1 MGERSRA
8 IYPTT
13 YEIKVFWM
21 DGDFRCYAGTADHF
35 DIAKAGFEAAKQ
47 CYTGAR
53 IMLMNGARTI
63 DEALTGLYD
72 SATGKV
78 AAEPTTN
85 DQIHNRLYEAM
96 ELIGTPLDLLQIV
109 GSWGDTMPEAETLA
123 QLDAFIAKRQEH
135 QSLSSLNQQNWPK

>member
-13 YEIKVFWM
+13 YEIKVFWPN
-21 DGDFRCYAGTADHF
+21 GEFRCYAGTADHF

-53 IMLMNGARTI
+53 IRLMNGARTV

-78 AAEPTTN
+78 AVEPTIQ
-85 DQIHNRLYEAM
+85 DQIHNRLYEAL
-96 ELIGTPLDLLQIV
+96 EAIDAPLDLLQIV
-109 GSWGDTMPEAETLA
+109 GSWKDTMPAEETLE
-123 QLDAFIAKRQEH
+123 QLRAFIEREKAR
-135 QSLSSLNQQNWPK
+135 